1 MKLGKAIGTIGGLT
15 MVSRILGF
23 ARDMLMSRIMGAT
36 MAADAFQLAFRIPNT
51 FRRLFGEGAFSAGF
65 VPLFSQRL
73 HREGGLEEARK
84 FSEEVLGVFLP
95 SLFLFTLVFELIM
108 PAFVWALASEWVGNP
123 AKFNLAVDLTRITMP
138 YLLLISLVSLFA
150 GVLNSMTRFIAAAF
164 APALLNIA
172 MVIALILVPVGGVQS
187 AYALSIGVTIGGFMQ
202 IGLLWWA
209 AKRAGI
215 SLRLRKPKMT
225 PGVRQ
230 FINVVIPATLGA
242 GVYQVSQFIDTFF
255 ATRLP
260 EGSLSYMNYSDRLNQ
275 LPLSVIGTALGTAI
289 LPAISRFI
297 DRDEPEEAARVQGQ
311 ALELAMLLTLP
322 AAVALWIISVPL
334 VTALF
339 QGGRFTLEDARI
351 TGTVLSIIVSGLPA
365 YVLVKVITPGFYAR
379 KDTKTPVKTA
389 GIVLLANIVL
399 NFALIPPFGIYGLA
413 WAIAL
418 CSWLNC
424 TMLYVILSK
433 RGHFRIEPWLWNRI
447 ARQLLSAAVMAGV
460 LVTLKGMMGPW
471 FGGSTLQ
478 RLIAVSVICGCGGV
492 AYLVTAF
499 VTGGMNRD
507 DVMILLR
514 RKKVNG
520 QGHESE

>member
-15 MVSRILGF
+15 MVSRVLGF

-36 MAADAFQLAFRIPNT
+36 MAADAFQLAFRVPNT

-73 HREGGLEEARK
+73 HREGGLEDARK

-95 SLFLFTLVFELIM
+95 TLFLFTLVFEIAM
-108 PAFVWALASEWVGNP
+108 PAFVWALASEWHNNP
-123 AKFNLAVDLTRITMP
+123 VKFDLAIYLTRITFP

-150 GVLNSMTRFIAAAF
+150 GVLNSMSRFIAAAF
-164 APALLNIA
+164 APALLNLC
-172 MVIALILVPVGGVQS
+172 MVASLLIVPAGGVATAQALSVGVLAGGFLQIALL
-187 AYALSIGVTIGGFMQ
+187 
-202 IGLLWWA
+202 WA
-209 AKRAGI
+209 AARRAGI
-215 SLRLRKPKMT
+215 SLRLRRPRMT

-260 EGSLSYMNYSDRLNQ
+260 QGSLSYMNYSDRLNQ

-297 DRDEPEEAARVQGQ
+297 DKGEPEEAAKVQGQ
-311 ALELAMLLTLP
+311 AVELSMLLTLP
-322 AAVALWIISVPL
+322 AAVALWIVSIPL
-334 VTALF
+334 CTALF
-339 QGGRFTLEDARI
+339 QGGRFTIEDAQI
-351 TGTVLSIIVSGLPA
+351 TGNVLAIIVSGLPA

-379 KDTKTPVKTA
+379 KDTRTPVKTA
-389 GIVLLANIVL
+389 GVVLLANIVL

-413 WAIAL
+413 SAIAI

-424 TMLYVILSK
+424 TMLYIILRR
-433 RGHFRIEPWLWNRI
+433 RGHFYIERWLWGRI
-447 ARQLLSAAVMAGV
+447 GRQLVAAAVMAGV
-460 LVTLKGMMGPW
+460 LFVLREQFSTW
-471 FGGSTLQ
+471 FSGSTG
-478 RLIAVSVICGCGGV
+478 RRIFAVGSIVSAGGV
-492 AYLVTAF
+492 AYLLVAF
-499 VTGGMNRD
+499 LTGGMDREAA
-507 DVMILLR
+507 MILLR
-514 RKKVNG
+514 RKKVSV
-520 QGHESE
+520 E

>member
-1 MKLGKAIGTIGGLT
+1 MKFGKEISAIGGLT
-15 MVSRILGF
+15 MVSRVLGF
-23 ARDMLMSRIMGAT
+23 ARDMLLSRIMGTT

-51 FRRLFGEGAFSAGF
+51 FRSLFGEGAFSAGF
-65 VPLFSQRL
+65 VPLFNQRL

-84 FSEEVLGVFLP
+84 FSEEVLAVFLP

-123 AKFNLAVDLTRITMP
+123 VKFNLAINLSRVTMP
-138 YLLLISLVSLFA
+138 YLLLISLVSLFS
-150 GVLNSMTRFIAAAF
+150 GVLNSMTRFVAAAF

-172 MVIALILVPVGGVQS
+172 MLVALIAVPVGGAQS

-230 FINVVIPATLGA
+230 FIKVVIPATLGA

-260 EGSLSYMNYSDRLNQ
+260 EGSLSYLNYSDRLNQ

-297 DRDEPEEAARVQGQ
+297 DRDEPEEAARVQAQ

-339 QGGRFTLEDARI
+339 QGGRFTLENARI
-351 TGTVLSIIVSGLPA
+351 TGMVLSIIVSGLPA
-365 YVLVKVITPGFYAR
+365 YVLIKVLTPGFYAR
-379 KDTKTPVKTA
+379 NDTKTPVKIA

-399 NFALIPPFGIYGLA
+399 NFALIPSLGIYGLA
-413 WAIAL
+413 WANSL
-418 CSWLNC
+418 CSWLDC
-424 TMLYVILSK
+424 AILYIILSK
-433 RGHFRIEPWLWNRI
+433 RGHFRIDPWLWNRI

-460 LVTLKGMMGPW
+460 LMTLKGVMAPW
-471 FGGSTLQ
+471 FGGSTLH
-478 RLIAVSVICGCGGV
+478 RLIAVSMICGCGGIT
-492 AYLVTAF
+492 YLLSAF

-507 DVMILLR
+507 DVIILLR
-514 RKKVNG
+514 RQKG
-520 QGHESE
+520 QWPRP

>member
-15 MVSRILGF
+15 MVSRVLGF

-36 MAADAFQLAFRIPNT
+36 MAADAFQLAFRVPNT

-73 HREGGLEEARK
+73 NRDGGLEEARK

-95 SLFLFTLVFELIM
+95 TLFVFTLVFELAM
-108 PAFVWALASEWVGNP
+108 PLFVWALASEWADNP
-123 AKFNLAVDLTRITMP
+123 EKFDLAIYLTRITFP

-150 GVLNSMTRFIAAAF
+150 GVLNSMTRFVAAAF
-164 APALLNIA
+164 APALLNLA
-172 MVIALILVPVGGVQS
+172 MVAALLIVPAGGVKTAQ
-187 AYALSIGVTIGGFMQ
+187 ALSIGVLIGGFLQ
-202 IGLLWWA
+202 VWLLWAA

-215 SLRLRKPKMT
+215 SLRLRRPKMT

-230 FINVVIPATLGA
+230 FINVVVPATLGA

-297 DRDEPEEAARVQGQ
+297 DKDQPEEAAKIQGQ
-311 ALELAMLLTLP
+311 AVELSMLLTLP
-322 AAVALWIISVPL
+322 AAVALWIVSIPL
-334 VTALF
+334 CTALF

-351 TGTVLSIIVSGLPA
+351 TGNVLAIIVSGLPA

-379 KDTKTPVKTA
+379 KDTKTPVKIA

-413 WAIAL
+413 TAIAF

-424 TMLYVILSK
+424 VMLYIILVR
-433 RGHFRIEPWLWNRI
+433 RGHFHIQGWLWGRI
-447 ARQLLSAAVMAGV
+447 ARQLVAAVAMAAV
-460 LVTLKGMMGPW
+460 LFFLREQFSTW
-471 FGGSTLQ
+471 FASSTGKRILAVGTIVAAGGC
-478 RLIAVSVICGCGGV
+478 V
-492 AYLVTAF
+492 YLLTAF
-499 VTGGMNRD
+499 LNGGMDRD
-507 DVMILLR
+507 AAMILLR
-514 RKKVNG
+514 RKKV
-520 QGHESE
+520 SAD

>member
-399 NFALIPPFGIYGLA
+399 NFALIPPFGNYGLA

>member
-15 MVSRILGF
+15 MVSRVLGF
-23 ARDMLMSRIMGAT
+23 MRDMLMSRIMGAT

-73 HREGGLEEARK
+73 HREGGIEDARK

-95 SLFLFTLVFELIM
+95 SLFAFVLLFELIM
-108 PAFVWALASEWVGNP
+108 PAFVWALASEWVDNP
-123 AKFNLAVDLTRITMP
+123 AKFDLAVNLTRITMP

-172 MVIALILVPVGGVQS
+172 MVVALIIVPDGGPKT
-187 AYALSIGVTIGGFMQ
+187 AYALSIGVTIGGVLQ
-202 IGLLWWA
+202 TGLLWWA
-209 AKRAGI
+209 ARRAGI
-215 SLRLRKPKMT
+215 SLRLRKPQMT

-242 GVYQVSQFIDTFF
+242 GVYQVAQFIDTFF

-297 DRDEPEEAARVQGQ
+297 DKDEPEEAAKVQGQ

-322 AAVALWIISVPL
+322 AAIALWVVSVPL

-351 TGTVLSIIVSGLPA
+351 TGNVLAIIVSGLPA

-399 NFALIPPFGIYGLA
+399 NFVLIPPFGIYGLA
-413 WAIAL
+413 SAIAL

-424 TMLYVILSK
+424 VMLYVILSK
-433 RGHFRIEPWLWNRI
+433 RGHFRIQPWLWSRI
-447 ARQLLSAAVMAGV
+447 ARQAVAAALMAAVLIV
-460 LVTLKGMMGPW
+460 LERVFSDW
-471 FGGSTLQ
+471 FSGSTIH
-478 RLIAVSVICGCGGV
+478 RLIGVSTVVGAGGAV
-492 AYLVTAF
+492 YLLTAF
-499 VTGGMNRD
+499 AIGGMNRD

-514 RKKVNG
+514 RKKV
-520 QGHESE
+520 SDK